1 MKSFSSG
8 GEPGGRLSTFWGG
21 YRALLEKKG
30 IEPQRLK
37 WYEHWAVAFA
47 KAFPGVGLRART
59 PAQVRAFLDN
69 LKSNPSLQPWQVKQ
83 AEEALSLLCDDYLRL
98 VGQTDDAVE
107 LPPTR
112 AAALLVPNPAA
123 PLSLPLPAKRPDGP
137 WAAQVRSEI
146 RLRHYSPRTEK
157 SYLYWMRHY
166 FGFHGQDDPL
176 LLDGAAVREFLSHLA
191 EDRQVTASTQS
202 QAFDKG

>member
-1 MKSFSSG
+1 MKRFSSG
-8 GEPGGRLSTFWGG
+8 GEPGGHLSTFWGG

-83 AEEALSLLCDDYLRL
+83 AEEAVGLLCDDYLRQG
-98 VGQTDDAVE
+98 GQTDDAVVAPTTRTAASASNPTA
-107 LPPTR
+107 PP
-112 AAALLVPNPAA
+112 
-123 PLSLPLPAKRPDGP
+123 SLPLPAKRPDGP
-137 WAAQVRSEI
+137 WAALVRSEI

-157 SYLYWMRHY
+157 SYLY
-166 FGFHGQDDPL
+166 
-176 LLDGAAVREFLSHLA
+176 
-191 EDRQVTASTQS
+191 
-202 QAFDKG
+202 